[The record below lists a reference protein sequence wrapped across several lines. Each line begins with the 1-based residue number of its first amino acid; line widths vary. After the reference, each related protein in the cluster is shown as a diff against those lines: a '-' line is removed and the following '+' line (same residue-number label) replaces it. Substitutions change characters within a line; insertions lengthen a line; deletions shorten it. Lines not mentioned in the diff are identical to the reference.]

1 MNSSASGQVPDREPV
16 DLKALLADTSR
27 ILRRLL
33 GKDIELSVLL
43 GDDLDL
49 IQGDP
54 YQLEQVLI
62 NLALNARDAMPTG
75 GKLSIAVVNSQLDDL
90 QARSH
95 SIPAGRYVLVTISD
109 TGVGMTSEVRSHIFE
124 PFFSTK
130 KVGQGSGLGLFMTYG
145 IINHHGGHIEV
156 DSQDG
161 KGSKFAIYL
170 PSFERKESDVV
181 GSSLTSWET
190 LPTGRETVLVSDD
203 DPSMRN
209 AASNTLKILGYQVL
223 QATNGLSALALINSH
238 NGAPIDLL
246 VTDVVMP
253 QLDGVQLARQ
263 LRESNPDIKLLLI
276 SGFAESVESEN
287 VLELGARVLEKP
299 CVPHSPAVKV
309 REILDGGSY
318 LEPVLESGIGLNFG
332 GASPVFC

>member
-1 MNSSASGQVPDREPV
+1 
-16 DLKALLADTSR
+16 
-27 ILRRLL
+27 
-33 GKDIELSVLL
+33 
-43 GDDLDL
+43 
-49 IQGDP
+49 
-54 YQLEQVLI
+54 LEQVLI
-62 NLALNARDAMPTG
+62 NLALNARDAMPAG
-75 GKLSIAVVNSQLDDL
+75 GKLSIAVVDSQLDAL

-95 SIPAGRYVLVTISD
+95 SIPAGRYVLMTISD

-145 IINHHGGHIEV
+145 IINHHGGHMEV

-161 KGSKFAIYL
+161 RGSRFSIFL
-170 PSFERKESDVV
+170 PSFERKDSEAVV
-181 GSSLTSWET
+181 SSLTSWET

-223 QATNGLSALALINSH
+223 QATDGLSALAVINSH
-238 NGAPIDLL
+238 RGAPIDLL

-276 SGFAESVESEN
+276 SGFADSVDSEN
-287 VLELGARVLEKP
+287 VLELGAKFLEKP
-299 CVPHSPAVKV
+299 FLPHSLAVKV
-309 REILDGGSY
+309 REILDGG
-318 LEPVLESGIGLNFG
+318 
-332 GASPVFC
+332 